1 MEGIK
6 LTPRLQCVADAAGIC
21 TLLAD
26 IGTDHA
32 YIPVYMIQNGL
43 AKRAIASDIVDGP
56 VKIARKN
63 VSERKLSGKIKVVK
77 APGLKSAAGADTIVI
92 AGMGGNLIC
101 DILQENPDAA
111 HSAKRL
117 VLQPM
122 TRSEDVRRFLHRNG
136 FEIEEERLAKEENK
150 IYNII
155 TAKSGNQSF
164 DDEFYYYAGKKL
176 FENRDE
182 LLLEYL
188 HKKAGILKRR
198 ADEMEKSQ
206 NTSVLNEVEKIRE
219 LQKRFLK
226 EAERYGYGC

>member
-6 LTPRLQCVADAAGIC
+6 LTPRLQCVADAAGAC
-21 TLLAD
+21 NLLAD

-32 YIPVYMIQNGL
+32 YIPVYMVQNGL
-43 AKRAIASDIVDGP
+43 AENAIASDIVDGP

-63 VSERKLSGKIKVVK
+63 VSDRKLSGKIKVIK
-77 APGLKSAAGADTIVI
+77 ASGLESAAGADTIVI

-101 DILQENPDAA
+101 DILQENLKTA

-122 TRSEDVRRFLHRNG
+122 ARTEDVRRFLHKNG
-136 FEIEEERLAKEENK
+136 FEIAEEKLAKEENK

-155 TAKSGNQSF
+155 AAKSGNQSF

-176 FENRDE
+176 FENRDK

-226 EAERYGYGC
+226 EAERYGNSC